1 MSLSFLRARRER
13 VKSKRPASVGLGVEP
28 LDRRIVPTI
37 GTGAHFVYATSSVAD
52 SGALVVNFKEAGL
65 GNDVTVDYTLT
76 GDVSATFGYTNKGG
90 NVVQGEPWEATN
102 VTLATGT
109 FTSDKNGS
117 IEATLTSAA
126 PTPNLAQPN
135 GNGWTLVYDISYTN
149 LVLTDTTYGVTTAV
163 PDATANTF
171 PPPKH

>member
-1 MSLSFLRARRER
+1 MSLSFPRARLER
-13 VKSKRPASVGLGVEP
+13 VKPKRPASVGLGVES

-37 GTGAHFVYATSSVAD
+37 GTGAHFIYAASAVAD
-52 SGALVVNFKEAGL
+52 SGALVVNFKEGGL
-65 GNDVTVDYTLT
+65 GNDATVTYTLV
-76 GDVSATFGYTNKGG
+76 GDVSATFGFTNKGG
-90 NVVQGEPWEATN
+90 NVVQGEPWQASD

-109 FTSDKNGS
+109 FSSDKNGS

-135 GNGWTLVYDISYTN
+135 GNGWTLVYDIAYTD
-149 LVLTDTTYGVTTAV
+149 LVLTDTLYGVTTTV